1 MSPYVTKTRSDQ
13 LYDVLCPC
21 APFPTSILFSQMPIS
36 WALWSLPKRFKQHS
50 IFAKVVPPMLQN
62 CSSIYRW
69 MKLNLTP
76 HPVGHF
82 VRSNWMGNL
91 AKIFQRHIDLRSLG
105 AQSRADFTG
114 GWAAADFADLLTIS
128 HWGFERFGFSDWM
141 AYISA
146 FTCFFH
152 DKVSDSVRFD
162 GVHLGPSCQHSFT
175 RSPISTLGHQVLNS
189 SHYSWPQ
196 PTNGHQPNMKLVMM
210 VMMVMFACGWRW
222 ASWSDQ
228 RWRFPGTDWRFFLA
242 FGAPAPF
249 GVSQFPVISCEHF
262 PALSRCT
269 VKLPAMLPVMTW
281 DIYRYI

>member
-1 MSPYVTKTRSDQ
+1 MSPK
-13 LYDVLCPC
+13 L
-21 APFPTSILFSQMPIS
+21 APTSFMMFYVPVRPFRQASCSAKCQYLEH
-36 WALWSLPKRFKQHS
+36 WSLPKRFKQHS

-228 RWRFPGTDWRFFLA
+228 RWRFPGTDWRFFFWHLEPLHLSV
-242 FGAPAPF
+242 FHNF
-249 GVSQFPVISCEHF
+249 QSFHVNIFRHF
-262 PALSRCT
+262 PGALWSFQPCF
-269 VKLPAMLPVMTW
+269 LSWPEIYI
-281 DIYRYI
+281 DIYRYW